1 MTLNRVILQLS
12 ILFIA
17 TCAADLLAGDLK
29 NIRMHEAPSSNRIV
43 FDSDESIKYK
53 IFHLDNPY
61 RIVID
66 LKNTRPKRDLDV
78 NSMAQS
84 SKRFVSVRGADRGGG
99 YRFVIETESKIPFKA
114 FILDPV
120 ASYGHRL
127 VVDLKMASPA
137 SINSSYKLDEKVG
150 LRNIQVVI
158 DPGHGG
164 EDPGAIGPNNIQEKK
179 VVLELARRVK
189 KKLDAKSG
197 LSGTV
202 LRDGDY
208 YVPLIKRT
216 EFARTNRADCF
227 ISLHAD
233 AFKSSKVFGAS
244 VYMLSEKGASS
255 ESAKWLEDLESKSDL
270 IGGAGELSIL
280 GTTGDVNLNNDVPF
294 LAETLLDL
302 SMNANRS
309 KSDHLGRA
317 VLRELKS
324 VTPLHKKTVE
334 KAAFMVLKR
343 PDMPSI
349 LIEAGF
355 ISNPKEARRL
365 TQLEHQEKLSRA
377 IANGIEKYFIE
388 DPPVGTLLAARQNTT
403 NHVVEKGDTL
413 SEIAKKFGVTTKTL
427 REVNSLKTSRIKI
440 GQKLVIPARTR

>member
-1 MTLNRVILQLS
+1 M
-12 ILFIA
+12 LFIA
-17 TCAADLLAGDLK
+17 ACSADLLAGDLK

-120 ASYGHRL
+120 AS
-127 VVDLKMASPA
+127 PA
-137 SINSSYKLDEKVG
+137 YISSSDKLDKKVG

-189 KKLDAKSG
+189 KKLDAKPG

-255 ESAKWLEDLESKSDL
+255 ESAKWLEDLERKSDL

-280 GTTGDVNLNNDVPF
+280 GTTGDVNLNSDVPF
-294 LAETLLDL
+294 LAKTLLDL

>member
-1 MTLNRVILQLS
+1 
-12 ILFIA
+12 
-17 TCAADLLAGDLK
+17 
-29 NIRMHEAPSSNRIV
+29 MHEAPSSNRVV
-43 FDSDESIKYK
+43 FDSNESIRYK
-53 IFHLDNPY
+53 IFHLDNPH

-66 LKNTRPKRDLDV
+66 LKNTSPESNLDIK
-78 NSMAQS
+78 SMAQS
-84 SKRFVSVRGADRGGG
+84 SKRFVSVRGANRGSG
-99 YRFVIETESKIPFKA
+99 YRFVIETKSKIRFTA
-114 FILDPV
+114 FVLDPV
-120 ASYGHRL
+120 ASYGYRL
-127 VVDLKMASPA
+127 VVDLNMAN
-137 SINSSYKLDEKVG
+137 SISKSMSYKLEEKG
-150 LRNIQVVI
+150 ELRSVKVVI

-164 EDPGAIGPNNIQEKK
+164 EDPGAIGPNNIQEKR

-189 KKLDAKSG
+189 KKLDSKPG

-255 ESAKWLEDLESKSDL
+255 ESAKWLEDLERKSDL

-280 GTTGDVNLNNDVPF
+280 GTTGDVNLNSDVPF

-309 KSDHLGRA
+309 KSDRLGRL
-317 VLRELKS
+317 VLDELRQ

-377 IANGIEKYFIE
+377 IADGIEKYFLE
-388 DPPVGTLLAARQNTT
+388 DPPVGTLLAAKEKTT
-403 NHVVEKGDTL
+403 NYLVKKGDTL
-413 SEIAKKFGVTTKTL
+413 SQIAIEFGVTTKTI
-427 REVNSLKTSRIKI
+427 RQINSLTTSQIKI
-440 GQKLVIPARTR
+440 GQKLVIPVRRW